1 MAPRSRKPFAL
12 KPAVYGAAID
22 DDLVLLDAELGAYH
36 CLAGAGPA
44 LRPDGRTLAG
54 LDGALAAALATAGLA
69 APFDNGP
76 TTPRP
81 PPPLRPRATALRSA
95 YPPPRPPDLGEAAFG
110 LRELLRRYRG
120 RTFAQIL
127 AAARD
132 PMPTVRRPPA
142 PLADVL
148 DRFQGWIPYAPVSG
162 KCLLRSFLLLRLLR
176 RQGHDAMWVFGVTTW
191 PFAAHCWLQVEDL
204 VLDDELDRVAAY
216 TPIMVR

>member
-1 MAPRSRKPFAL
+1 MAPRSSETYAL
-12 KPAVYGAAID
+12 KPAAYGAAID
-22 DDLVLLDAELGAYH
+22 DDLVLLDAQVGAYH

-44 LRPDGRTLAG
+44 LQPDGRTLVG

-69 APFDNGP
+69 APLDGS

-81 PPPLRPRATALRSA
+81 PPPRPRATALRSA
-95 YPPPRPPDLGEAAFG
+95 YPPPRPGDLGEAAFG
-110 LRELLRRYRG
+110 LLELLRRYRG

-132 PMPTVRRPPA
+132 PMPTVRRQPA
-142 PLADVL
+142 PLAEVL
-148 DRFQGWIPYAPVSG
+148 DRFQGWVPYAPVSG

-204 VLDDELDRVAAY
+204 VLDDELDRVATY

>member
-1 MAPRSRKPFAL
+1 MAPQSRKPFAL

-22 DDLVLLDAELGAYH
+22 DDLVLLDAQVGAYH

-54 LDGALAAALATAGLA
+54 LDPALAAALATAGLA
-69 APFDNGP
+69 APLEGP

-81 PPPLRPRATALRSA
+81 PPPRPRATALRSA
-95 YPPPRPPDLGEAAFG
+95 YPPPTPRDLPEAAFG
-110 LRELLRRYRG
+110 HLELLRRYRG

-132 PMPTVRRPPA
+132 PMPTVRRQPA

-148 DRFQGWIPYAPVSG
+148 DRFQGWIPYGPVSG

-204 VLDDELDRVAAY
+204 VLDDELDRIAAY

>member
-1 MAPRSRKPFAL
+1 MAPQSRKPFAL

-22 DDLVLLDAELGAYH
+22 DDLVLLDAQVGAYH

-54 LDGALAAALATAGLA
+54 LDPALAAALATAGLA
-69 APFDNGP
+69 A
-76 TTPRP
+76 
-81 PPPLRPRATALRSA
+81 LRSA
-95 YPPPRPPDLGEAAFG
+95 YPPPTPRDLGEAAFG
-110 LRELLRRYRG
+110 HLELLRRYRG

-132 PMPTVRRPPA
+132 PMPTVRRQPA

-148 DRFQGWIPYAPVSG
+148 DRFQGWIPYGPVSG

-204 VLDDELDRVAAY
+204 VLDDELDRIAAY

>member
-1 MAPRSRKPFAL
+1 MAPRSSETYAL
-12 KPAVYGAAID
+12 QPAVYGAAID
-22 DDLVLLDAELGAYH
+22 DDLVLLDAQVGAYH

-44 LRPDGRTLAG
+44 LRPDGRTLVG
-54 LDGALAAALATAGLA
+54 LDGPLAVALAAAGLA
-69 APFDNGP
+69 APLEGD

-81 PPPLRPRATALRSA
+81 PPPRPGATALRSA
-95 YPPPRPPDLGEAAFG
+95 YPPPRPLDLGEASFG
-110 LRELLRRYRG
+110 LLELLRRYRG

-132 PMPTVRRPPA
+132 HTPAPPHRPA
-142 PLADVL
+142 PLCDVL
-148 DRFQGWIPYAPVSG
+148 DRFQAWVPYAPVSG

-204 VLDDELDRVAAY
+204 VLDDELDRVATY

>member
-1 MAPRSRKPFAL
+1 MTLCAPETFAL
-12 KPAVYGAAID
+12 EPAVYGAAID
-22 DDLVLLDAELGAYH
+22 DDLVLLDAEVGAYH

-44 LRPDGRTLAG
+44 LRPDGRTLVG
-54 LDGALAAALATAGLA
+54 LDGTLALAAAGLA
-69 APFDNGP
+69 APLEGD

-81 PPPLRPRATALRSA
+81 PPPRPGATALRSD
-95 YPPPRPPDLGEAAFG
+95 YPPPRLRDLGEAAFG
-110 LRELLRRYRG
+110 LLDLLRGYRG
-120 RTFAQIL
+120 RAFAQIL

-132 PMPTVRRPPA
+132 PMPTARHRPA

-148 DRFQGWIPYAPVSG
+148 DRFQGWVPYAPVSG
-162 KCLLRSFLLLRLLR
+162 KCLLRSFLLLRLLHR
-176 RQGHDAMWVFGVTTW
+176 HGHDAMWVFGVTTW